1 MTLPLSPEAVE
12 AAQESIADYMAAQ
25 DYAKLRASEMAA
37 LAIDAFLQVEG
48 FEVEGKYAVRAR
60 GQRAGQAHSSPPSEP
75 VGSRCLSRGLG
86 RWNAAR

>member
-48 FEVEGKYAVRAR
+48 FEVEGKYAV
-60 GQRAGQAHSSPPSEP
+60 QLEDSEP
-75 VGSRCLSRGLG
+75 DKLTHRRLVSQ
-86 RWNAAR
+86 WVPDV